1 MQDICCDLGLCQ
13 SSRYSPFQLY
23 TNRFREIVA
32 VDFADVQT
40 YPSLLE
46 ITKGLAKAWLDGQ
59 LGKFS
64 VVLRGLKDPEK
75 DKEIKQVHAIHLV
88 LADSKSSLLE
98 VQTDGLFALDTI
110 YALARERALHIS
122 NVYKKRSGGLQPDA
136 SKEYQNL
143 VYVLEADH
151 DAHIEK
157 LTCHYRNHSRTV
169 ARWHQKKLDRFVQN
183 PPNIDAKLPAIS
195 QVIGTMS

>member
-1 MQDICCDLGLCQ
+1 MQDSCCDQGLCQ

-23 TNRFREIVA
+23 TVFFREILA
-32 VDFADVQT
+32 EEFLDVQS

-46 ITKGLAKAWLDGQ
+46 TTKGLANAWLDDQ
-59 LGKFS
+59 LEKFS
-64 VVLRGLKDPEK
+64 VVLQCLKDPES
-75 DKEIKQVHAIHLV
+75 DEEINQVHAIHYV

-98 VQTDGLFALDTI
+98 VQTDGLLALNTI
-110 YALARERALHIS
+110 YALARERALDIS
-122 NVYKKRSGGLQPDA
+122 NVYKKRSGGLHPDS

-183 PPNIDAKLPAIS
+183 PPNIDAKLLAIS
-195 QVIGTMS
+195 QDFGTI